1 MSRRC
6 SFAYFFFLLCL
17 IQLYRRCFY
26 VVFLVELFLCWFFF
40 ESIFVDFQHFTVN
53 SFLCL
58 CVSGIYSL
66 LQFLYIVSSH
76 SFLQSFSVRAAL
88 FSVLF
93 KFLMVFRS
101 VQIFMLCTSISF
113 SVYSAVFCASHQQS
127 LFILIKQVFKHFF
140 QNWHWH
146 DSIVWLIRFCV
157 LLQFSSQ
164 NNRFLSIKSEIRLAS
179 AIWPTFCLFAHFVCI
194 HRNTMSSEIYKCHFY
209 FWLWRR
215 ISWHD

>member
-1 MSRRC
+1 M
-6 SFAYFFFLLCL
+6 
-17 IQLYRRCFY
+17 
-26 VVFLVELFLCWFFF
+26 FLCCFFSWTFSLLVFF

-113 SVYSAVFCASHQQS
+113 SVYSAVFCASHQQK

-140 QNWHWH
+140 KI
-146 DSIVWLIRFCV
+146 DIDMIRLCDWSVFV

-179 AIWPTFCLFAHFVCI
+179 AIWPTYCLFAHFVCI
-194 HRNTMSSEIYKCHFY
+194 HRNTMTSEIYKCHFY

-215 ISWHD
+215 ISWHE